1 MDRKKFKPTIEYG
14 KLPIHGVSS
23 RYDDND
29 VVLTT
34 DDEFFF
40 FWEVKKYGLTVKEKA
55 TKKEAV
61 EYRKEFAYWQKEESE
76 NIAAA
81 NYGSSYGC

>member
-1 MDRKKFKPTIEYG
+1 MSTEKSINEAEG
-14 KLPIHGVSS
+14 NAVLPLVSS

-34 DDEFFF
+34 DDELLF
-40 FWEVKKYGLTVKEKA
+40 FWEVKKYGLTIKEKA
-55 TKKEAV
+55 TKKEAI
-61 EYRKEFAYWQKEESE
+61 EYKKEFAYWQKEESE
-76 NIAAA
+76 NISAA

>member
-1 MDRKKFKPTIEYG
+1 MGNQNIINEEKG
-14 KLPIHGVSS
+14 NAVLPLVSS

-34 DDEFFF
+34 DDELFF
-40 FWEVKKYGLTVKEKA
+40 FWEVKKYGLTIKEKA
-55 TKKEAV
+55 TKKEAI
-61 EYRKEFAYWQKEESE
+61 EYKNEFAYWQKEESE
-76 NIAAA
+76 NISAA